1 MVLSKKSVLI
11 VLSLT
16 FLLLLV
22 PFVGMQLSKEVNWT
36 LSDFIIG
43 GIVLFAFGIIVAYA
57 LQNIKRRLIRLL
69 VVGIILFILLLLW
82 AELAVGVFGTPFAG
96 S

>member
-1 MVLSKKSVLI
+1 M
-11 VLSLT
+11 
-16 FLLLLV
+16 LLLV
-22 PFVGMQLSKEVNWT
+22 PFVGMQLSTEVNWT